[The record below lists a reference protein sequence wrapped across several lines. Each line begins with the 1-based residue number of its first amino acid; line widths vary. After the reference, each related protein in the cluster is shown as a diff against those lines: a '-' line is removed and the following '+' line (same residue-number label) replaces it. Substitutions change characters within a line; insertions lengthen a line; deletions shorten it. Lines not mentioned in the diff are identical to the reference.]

1 MISIEAQQV
10 IEALDYPSLINRLCS
25 AFKDDITVP
34 LRHHH
39 TIPGLEGNSE
49 ATLLLMPAWKLGE
62 VIGIKIASVFTDN
75 NQQNLPAVMASYLLL
90 NGETGTPLAMIEGRE
105 LTARRTAAAS
115 ALASRYLSR
124 LDSTH
129 LLMVGT
135 GKLAPELIRAHASIR
150 PLEQVTLWGRSF
162 EKAQALARCFEGEA
176 FQVTATNDLEQATA
190 QAHIISC
197 ATLSESP
204 LVKGAWLQPGQ
215 HLDLVGGF
223 RPHMRETDDEAL
235 KRCRIFVDT
244 RAGASKEAG
253 DIADPLKRGIITTA
267 DLNADLFD
275 LCRGTFQG
283 RDTVQEIT
291 LFKSVGTALEDLAA
305 AQLVYE
311 KFKEDL

>member
-1 MISIEAQQV
+1 MINIDAQQV
-10 IEALDYPSLINRLCS
+10 IKTLDYPSLIDQLGK
-25 AFKDDITVP
+25 AFNDNFTVP

-39 TIPGLEGNSE
+39 TIGGNG
-49 ATLLLMPAWKLGE
+49 ADGTLLLMPAWKQGE
-62 VIGIKIASVFTDN
+62 VIGIKIASVFPDN

-90 NGETGTPLAMIEGRE
+90 NGKTGEPLAMIEGRE

-124 LDSTH
+124 PDSNH

-135 GKLAPELIRAHASIR
+135 GKLAPELIRAHSSVR
-150 PLEQVTLWGRSF
+150 PLKKVTIWGRSL
-162 EKAQALARCFEGEA
+162 EKADALSKSLRNEG
-176 FQVTATNDLEQATA
+176 FQVRTTDDLEGAVA

-197 ATLSESP
+197 ATLSENP

-223 RPHMRETDDEAL
+223 RPQMRETDDDAI
-235 KRCRIFVDT
+235 KRCRLFVDT
-244 RAGASKEAG
+244 REGACKESG
-253 DIADPLKRGIITTA
+253 DIADPLNRGIITH
-267 DLNADLFD
+267 DDINAGLFD
-275 LCRGTFQG
+275 LCRGTHEG

-305 AQLVYE
+305 AQLV
-311 KFKEDL
+311 FDRN